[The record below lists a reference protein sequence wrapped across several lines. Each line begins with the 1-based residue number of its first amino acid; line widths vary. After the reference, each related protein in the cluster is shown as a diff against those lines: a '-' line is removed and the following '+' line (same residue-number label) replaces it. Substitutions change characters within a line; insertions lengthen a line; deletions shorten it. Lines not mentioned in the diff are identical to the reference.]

1 VRGGLVGLALSAAV
15 LVGACSSSQLTA
27 TGVVIQVTGTS
38 PSAISSFLL
47 HTADNQVLTFMV
59 GPVTFDQ
66 KSFPP
71 EHLREHQALASPVVV
86 TYEVQDGKN
95 VALKLA
101 DAPGVPRPTQQD
113 T

>member
-1 VRGGLVGLALSAAV
+1 VTGRLIGLALAAV
-15 LVGACSSSQLTA
+15 VLAGGCSSSSLTA

-47 HTADNQVLTFMV
+47 HTADNQVLTFVV

-71 EHLREHQALASPVVV
+71 EHLREHQALAAPVTV
-86 TYEVQDGKN
+86 TYQVQDGQN
-95 VALKLA
+95 VAIKLA
-101 DAPGVPRPTQQD
+101 DAPVQATPT
-113 T
+113 

>member
-1 VRGGLVGLALSAAV
+1 VRGGLVGLALTAV
-15 LVGACSSSQLTA
+15 MLVGACSSSTLTA

-47 HTADNQVLTFMV
+47 HTADNQVLSFTV

-71 EHLREHQALASPVVV
+71 EHLREHQALASPVIV
-86 TYEVQDGKN
+86 TYQVQDGQN
-95 VALKLA
+95 VAIKLA
-101 DAPGVPRPTQQD
+101 DAIVLASPT
-113 T
+113 

>member
-1 VRGGLVGLALSAAV
+1 VKGRLVSLALATAV
-15 LVGACSSSQLTA
+15 LAGACSSSELTT

-47 HTADNQVLTFMV
+47 HTADNLVLTFVV

-71 EHLREHQALASPVVV
+71 EHLREHQALALPVTV
-86 TYEVQDGKN
+86 TYQVQAGQN
-95 VALKLA
+95 VAIKLA
-101 DAPGVPRPTQQD
+101 DAPIAPVATQQPQ
-113 T
+113 